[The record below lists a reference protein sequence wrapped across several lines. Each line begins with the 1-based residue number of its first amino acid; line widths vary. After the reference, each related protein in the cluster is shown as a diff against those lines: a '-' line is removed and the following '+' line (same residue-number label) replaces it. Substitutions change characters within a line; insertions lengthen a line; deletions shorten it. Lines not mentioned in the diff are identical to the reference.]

1 MDLQEK
7 YYAYWGLVKPPFD
20 NTPEPEMYFDL
31 HRSVENAVAETLF
44 AIEEHD
50 TCLAVIIGDVGLGKT
65 MALRVVLDSLEQEK
79 YEVAFI
85 ANPDM
90 TYIQL
95 LKEIVRQLSGELCS
109 EKRRAQLLE
118 VFNKLLFK
126 TQAEG
131 KKVLIFIDEA
141 HAMKPSALERLR
153 LLTNMEGDDAHLFT
167 IILTGR
173 IELARRL
180 EHPRCANLFQR
191 IGVYC
196 HLAKIESQDLMRDY
210 IEHRLARAGT
220 SRRIFTDD
228 AYNAIWEYSENGVPR
243 LVNKIAKR
251 ALKVG
256 QTRTLETIDADIVRQ
271 IVSHFAG
278 VSNAIAPEH
287 SECGRDAS
295 SIVRELFDTPPMH
308 VGPSL
313 SSPRIPAASLSPVD
327 EPASRPENASGID
340 EGVAP
345 VVAAADQQAKQFPSA
360 GMIKFPQHVYL
371 QAKELPADERLKLAG
386 QLAAEMLKRHPH
398 LIQQLGSTNDPVP
411 AWTILRN
418 VVMRQLDHYPAS

>member
-1 MDLQEK
+1 
-7 YYAYWGLVKPPFD
+7 
-20 NTPEPEMYFDL
+20 
-31 HRSVENAVAETLF
+31 
-44 AIEEHD
+44 
-50 TCLAVIIGDVGLGKT
+50 
-65 MALRVVLDSLEQEK
+65 
-79 YEVAFI
+79 
-85 ANPDM
+85 
-90 TYIQL
+90 
-95 LKEIVRQLSGELCS
+95 
-109 EKRRAQLLE
+109 
-118 VFNKLLFK
+118 
-126 TQAEG
+126 
-131 KKVLIFIDEA
+131 LIFIDEA

-153 LLTNMEGDDAHLFT
+153 LLTNKEGDDAHLFT
-167 IILTGR
+167 IILTGQ

-228 AYNAIWEYSENGVPR
+228 AYNAIWKYSENGVPR
-243 LVNKIAKR
+243 LINKIAKR

-256 QTRTLETIDADIVRQ
+256 QTQTLETIDADIVRQ

-295 SIVRELFDTPPMH
+295 ANGRELFNTPTMH
-308 VGPSL
+308 EGPSL
-313 SSPRIPAASLSPVD
+313 SSPRRPAASLSPVD
-327 EPASRPENASGID
+327 EPANRPENANGID
-340 EGVAP
+340 DGAAP
-345 VVAAADQQAKQFPSA
+345 VVAAADQQAKQFPMA
-360 GMIKFPQHVYL
+360 GMIKFPAHVHL
-371 QAKELPADERLKLAG
+371 KAKELPADERLKLAG
-386 QLAAEMLKRHPH
+386 QLAADMLKRHPH